1 MAQNKKSKKTII
13 SIDGIPTQL
22 VNPDLDRDGKVGGI
36 EKITK
41 KFTDDGVTN
50 ISQNTELEG
59 SLKELNKDLIDPE
72 TRMSQIDMRSRLH
85 EIEVCGVLAVD
96 TLVGFGVLPQKCLI
110 LSTQKKRL
118 NVSLE
123 GQGRKEM
130 VELVAGKTDR
140 DVKLGTMGRM
150 GEGIKNFFGMGR

>member
-1 MAQNKKSKKTII
+1 MTIVTL
-13 SIDGIPTQL
+13 DGIPTKL
-22 VNPDLDRDGKVGGI
+22 VNPDLDHDGITGGI

-50 ISQNTELEG
+50 ITQNSELEG
-59 SLKELNKDLIDPE
+59 SLKELNADAIDAN

-85 EIEVCGVLAVD
+85 SIEISSVLAVD
-96 TLVGFGVLPQKCLI
+96 ALVGFGVLPQKCLI

-118 NVSLE
+118 NVSEE
-123 GQGRKEM
+123 GKGRQEM

-140 DVKLGTMGRM
+140 DIKTGSGRFT
-150 GEGIKNFFGMGR
+150 EGIKNFFGMNK